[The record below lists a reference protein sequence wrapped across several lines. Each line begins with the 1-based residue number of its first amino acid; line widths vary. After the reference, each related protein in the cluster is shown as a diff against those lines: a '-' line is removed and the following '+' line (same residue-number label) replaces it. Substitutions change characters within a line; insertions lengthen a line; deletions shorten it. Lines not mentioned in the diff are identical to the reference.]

1 MTSNL
6 SHHMQYAVFTRKK
19 DYKIVNFKLIRFTL
33 LSSHLVHAT
42 YNSS

>member
-1 MTSNL
+1 
-6 SHHMQYAVFTRKK
+6 MQYAVFTRKK